1 MIKISI
7 EVVSLGKDKCSVNII
22 NPEINLEKIKLSTSY
37 RQEQECI
44 IMIINQ
50 LKKYLNEIQ
59 ELEE

>member
-22 NPEINLEKIKLSTSY
+22 NPEINLEEIKLSTSY

>member
-1 MIKISI
+1 MIKISV
-7 EVVSLGKDKCSVNII
+7 EVVSLGKDRCSVTII
-22 NPEINLEKIKLSTSY
+22 NPEINLEEIELSKSY
-37 RQEQECI
+37 KQEQECV

>member
-7 EVVSLGKDKCSVNII
+7 EVVSLGKDKCSVTII
-22 NPEINLEKIKLSTSY
+22 NPEINLEEIKLSTSY

-50 LKKYLNEIQ
+50 LKKYLKEIQ
-59 ELEE
+59 EL